1 MQFPGVTVFCVNAM
15 HGDNE
20 ETAAIM
26 GEGFGFV
33 FVSEG
38 EKTIYSAGDT
48 VYYDGVREIIE
59 RFRPDVI
66 IVNACDARGRTGSLI
81 MNGEDVMKTCE
92 CAPFSTVI
100 SSHMDTVSHAHLSR
114 RQLGEMLS
122 GTKCQLPYPN
132 MT

>member
-1 MQFPGVTVFCVNAM
+1 MTVYRVNAM

-48 VYYDGVREIIE
+48 
-59 RFRPDVI
+59 
-66 IVNACDARGRTGSLI
+66 AL
-81 MNGEDVMKTCE
+81 
-92 CAPFSTVI
+92 
-100 SSHMDTVSHAHLSR
+100 L
-114 RQLGEMLS
+114 
-122 GTKCQLPYPN
+122 
-132 MT
+132 